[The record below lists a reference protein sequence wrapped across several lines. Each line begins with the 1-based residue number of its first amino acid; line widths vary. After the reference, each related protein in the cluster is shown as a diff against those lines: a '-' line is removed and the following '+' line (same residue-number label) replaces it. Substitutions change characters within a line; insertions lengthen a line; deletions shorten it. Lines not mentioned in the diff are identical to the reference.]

1 MKDAVDLWRPS
12 GRRSSAIRSCA
23 GDRHGHAGR
32 WAAWLMV
39 PIGARALSVAR
50 TRPPRR
56 FLASDGHFGDTVLA
70 VGRPAPWWAHFEFTR
85 INTTPTILPKKFEEQ
100 LIVGVLFR

>member
-1 MKDAVDLWRPS
+1 MLLICGALS

-50 TRPPRR
+50 TRLPRR
-56 FLASDGHFGDTVLA
+56 FLASDGHFGDTDRVRGCA
-70 VGRPAPWWAHFEFTR
+70 
-85 INTTPTILPKKFEEQ
+85 
-100 LIVGVLFR
+100 

>member
-1 MKDAVDLWRPS
+1 MLLICGALS

-23 GDRHGHAGR
+23 GDRQGHAGR

-50 TRPPRR
+50 TRLPRPSSHQTDISGTQIDLGGFEDR
-56 FLASDGHFGDTVLA
+56 HLPADSAWSLEVARSL
-70 VGRPAPWWAHFEFTR
+70 GRSPSTWSL
-85 INTTPTILPKKFEEQ
+85 PT
-100 LIVGVLFR
+100 